1 MYYIEL
7 SEDSRGIGGED
18 HLLEVVDDDLVS
30 AVGAQRGLDG
40 GGDCPA
46 GFDVAQDSAIFSVI
60 AAS

>member
-1 MYYIEL
+1 
-7 SEDSRGIGGED
+7 
-18 HLLEVVDDDLVS
+18 VVDDDLVS
-30 AVGAQRGLDG
+30 AVGTQRGLDG